1 MPTAISATPRRPG
14 KALDEYLD
22 EHQWR
27 RQGNKILHGYPPPL
41 LWRDRSLP
49 LPEVMELMRDSHR
62 RIPKRLNLYVGTPY
76 CLPTE
81 PDRCGFCIFPS
92 EIYRDRAQLDD
103 YLDSLELEGEQYR
116 EYLEHVELESIYFGG
131 GTANLYLADQYERL
145 LDIVRGVFGA
155 IPPRVEVTLEGIP
168 QLFSRPKLGAMQA
181 AGINRISIGAQQLSD
196 ELIALSGRKQT
207 VSQVFRAIEW
217 CQELDLACSV
227 DLIFGWPRQTPDR
240 MLADLEAIARSG
252 VTHLTHYELNV
263 AGRTP
268 FALELR
274 DELPSRQENLLMYRE
289 AKQFLEQAGYRQR
302 TAYDWEKADSTR
314 AEYRYEQEW
323 HRPLRC
329 DAAGRR
335 SGLDM
340 WGWGYAGVSCFLG
353 TPEEPGWT
361 YLNCTRVGE
370 YLDSLAAGRYP
381 IERGYRYGARDLRL
395 NVLFQMLQGMSVDL
409 GEYRRLFGL
418 DLLEEH
424 SLACGA
430 LARRGWIAVDDG
442 RLDLVGDGVFH
453 TALIQSALANAEI
466 LRARPRRLDAAARG
480 D

>member
-1 MPTAISATPRRPG
+1 MPTAISETPRRPG
-14 KALDEYLD
+14 QALDEYLD

-116 EYLEHVELESIYFGG
+116 EYLEDVELESIYFGG
-131 GTANLYLADQYERL
+131 GTANLYLADQCERL

-217 CQELDLACSV
+217 CQELGLACSV

-289 AKQFLEQAGYRQR
+289 AKRFLEQAGYRQR
-302 TAYDWEKADSTR
+302 TAYDWEKANSTR
-314 AEYRYEQEW
+314 AEYRYEQGW

-361 YLNCTRVGE
+361 YLST
-370 YLDSLAAGRYP
+370 
-381 IERGYRYGARDLRL
+381 
-395 NVLFQMLQGMSVDL
+395 VL
-409 GEYRRLFGL
+409 
-418 DLLEEH
+418 
-424 SLACGA
+424 
-430 LARRGWIAVDDG
+430 GWGSI
-442 RLDLVGDGVFH
+442 
-453 TALIQSALANAEI
+453 
-466 LRARPRRLDAAARG
+466 
-480 D
+480 